1 MSQKIE
7 NQLNLA
13 LSITEEERQ
22 KSESLDIGYDLE
34 EKEWELIVKYSGTLE
49 RVRTRAVYVTE
60 LTGGY
65 AIIQIKE
72 SQIKE
77 LAAFP
82 EVEFIEKPKSL
93 YFQVENGRRVSCIDE
108 VQAASSFS
116 SIGQEGLE
124 DNQQK
129 KQSFPLLGK
138 DVLIGIVD
146 SGIDYE
152 NPDFRNADGTTR
164 ILALW
169 DQTLQNGKP
178 PQGYHIGTEFTSE
191 QINEALRMEVRE
203 ERYRI
208 VPSRDTSGHGTA
220 VAGIAAGNGRGSK
233 NGKYRGAAPEAGLL
247 IVKMGGAGE
256 TGFPRTTQ
264 LMRGVDYIVRK
275 AEELKKPV
283 AINISFGNTYG
294 SHDGTSL
301 LERYLNTV
309 SERWKNVICVGSGN
323 EGTTAGH
330 AAGEYRKGMMTEVQ
344 LAVQQREK
352 SFSLQIWKSYVD
364 EVAITIVDPSG
375 NHSGRLEEKEGTQ
388 RIQIGETELLVYYG
402 EPKPYSV
409 RQEIYISFLPRNE
422 FVTAGV
428 WKIQMMPGQVV
439 DKLWQMWLPVQNA
452 LNIGTAFLKPD
463 SSTTLT
469 IPSTAS
475 LVITVAAYNALTFSY
490 ADFSGRGPTQI
501 YEWENANKPDLAA
514 PGVRVMAPVAG
525 GGYAEFTGTS
535 FATPFVTGS
544 AALLMEWGIV
554 KGNDPYL
561 YGEKVKAYL
570 RRGARQIPG
579 YERWPNGKL
588 GYGRLCIVQSIPGM

>member
-13 LSITEEERQ
+13 LDITEEERQ
-22 KSESLDIGYDLE
+22 KSENLDIGYDPE
-34 EKEWELIVKYSGTLE
+34 EKEWELIVKYSETLE

-108 VQAASSFS
+108 VQAAPSFS
-116 SIGQEGLE
+116 SIGQEGGE

-138 DVLIGIVD
+138 GVLIGIVD

-169 DQTLQNGKP
+169 DQTIQNGKP
-178 PQGYHIGTEFTSE
+178 PEGYHIGTEFTSE

-409 RQEIYISFLPRNE
+409 RQEIYISFLPQNE

-428 WKIQMMPGQVV
+428 WKIQMMPDWVV

-490 ADFSGRGPTQI
+490 ADFSGRGTTQI
-501 YEWENANKPDLAA
+501 YEGESAIKPDLAA
-514 PGVRVMAPVAG
+514 PGVRVMAPAAG

-535 FATPFVTGS
+535 FATPFATGS

-579 YERWPNGKL
+579 YERWPNGEL
-588 GYGRLCIVQSIPGM
+588 GYGRLCLSESIPK

>member
-1 MSQKIE
+1 
-7 NQLNLA
+7 
-13 LSITEEERQ
+13 
-22 KSESLDIGYDLE
+22 
-34 EKEWELIVKYSGTLE
+34 
-49 RVRTRAVYVTE
+49 
-60 LTGGY
+60 
-65 AIIQIKE
+65 
-72 SQIKE
+72 
-77 LAAFP
+77 
-82 EVEFIEKPKSL
+82 
-93 YFQVENGRRVSCIDE
+93 
-108 VQAASSFS
+108 
-116 SIGQEGLE
+116 
-124 DNQQK
+124 
-129 KQSFPLLGK
+129 
-138 DVLIGIVD
+138 
-146 SGIDYE
+146 
-152 NPDFRNADGTTR
+152 
-164 ILALW
+164 
-169 DQTLQNGKP
+169 
-178 PQGYHIGTEFTSE
+178 
-191 QINEALRMEVRE
+191 MEVRE

-275 AEELKKPV
+275 AEKLKKPV

-330 AAGEYRKGMMTEVQ
+330 AAGEYRNGMMTEVQ

-388 RIQIGETELLVYYG
+388 RIQTGETELLVYYG

-409 RQEIYISFLPRNE
+409 RQEIYISFLPKNE

-428 WKIQMMPGQVV
+428 WKIQMMPGRVV

-501 YEWENANKPDLAA
+501 YEGENANKPDLAA

-579 YERWPNGKL
+579 YDRWPNGEL
-588 GYGRLCIVQSIPGM
+588 GYGALCTAKSLPQM

>member
-13 LSITEEERQ
+13 LDITEEERQ

-108 VQAASSFS
+108 VQAASFFS

-124 DNQQK
+124 DDQQK

-138 DVLIGIVD
+138 GVLIGIVD

-152 NPDFRNADGTTR
+152 NTDFRNADGTTR

-169 DQTLQNGKP
+169 DQTIQNGKP
-178 PQGYHIGTEFTSE
+178 PEGYHIGTEFTSE

-247 IVKMGGAGE
+247 IVKMGGAGK

-428 WKIQMMPGQVV
+428 WKIQMMPDRVV

-490 ADFSGRGPTQI
+490 ADFSGRGSTQI
-501 YEWENANKPDLAA
+501 YEGENANKPDLAA

-554 KGNDPYL
+554 KGNDSYL

-579 YERWPNGKL
+579 YERWPNGEL
-588 GYGRLCIVQSIPGM
+588 GYGRLCVSESIPK

>member
-22 KSESLDIGYDLE
+22 KSESLDIGYGLE

-93 YFQVENGRRVSCIDE
+93 YFQIENGRRVSCIDE
-108 VQAASSFS
+108 VQAAPFFS

-138 DVLIGIVD
+138 EVLIGIVD

-208 VPSRDTSGHGTA
+208 VPSRDTGGHGTA

-402 EPKPYSV
+402 EPKPYSI

-490 ADFSGRGPTQI
+490 ADFSGRGPTQRS
-501 YEWENANKPDLAA
+501 EGENATKPDLAA

-588 GYGRLCIVQSIPGM
+588 GYGEDVIIRLH